1 MARIRHIAITTQDVD
16 ATAKFY
22 IDAFGLKEVGKVS
35 SDNAKGYYL
44 SDGHV
49 NLAILNFTN
58 PAAAGPEFGVEY
70 SGIHHIGFEVDDLAE
85 TTAKLESIGSEP
97 RDDINQAL
105 GLSMGGSAPARRFN
119 VETKYRGPDNVIF
132 DVSEHGWV
140 GTHPEENATEAIKA
154 EVR

>member
-22 IDAFGLKEVGKVS
+22 IDAFGLTEVGKVS
-35 SDNAKGYYL
+35 SENASGYYL

-70 SGIHHIGFEVDDLAE
+70 SGIHHIGFEVEDLGEAQA
-85 TTAKLESIGSEP
+85 TLAGLGSEP

-105 GLSMGGSAPARRFN
+105 GLHPGRTMN
-119 VETKYRGPDNVIF
+119 VETKYRAPDNVIV
-132 DVSEHGWV
+132 DVSQTGWV
-140 GTHPEENATEAIKA
+140 GTKPAPELGEAIKA

>member
-35 SDNAKGYYL
+35 SENASGYYL

-70 SGIHHIGFEVDDLAE
+70 SGIHHIGFEVADLDAAQA
-85 TTAKLESIGSEP
+85 TLAGLGSEP

-105 GLSMGGSAPARRFN
+105 GLHPGRTMN
-119 VETKYRGPDNVIF
+119 VETKYRAPDNVIV
-132 DVSEHGWV
+132 DVSQTGWV
-140 GTHPEENATEAIKA
+140 GTKPEPQIGEPIKA